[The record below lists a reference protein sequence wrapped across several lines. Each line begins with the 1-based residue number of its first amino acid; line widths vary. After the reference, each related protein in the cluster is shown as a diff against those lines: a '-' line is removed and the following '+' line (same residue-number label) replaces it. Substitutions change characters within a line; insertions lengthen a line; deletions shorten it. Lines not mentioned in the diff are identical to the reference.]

1 MNGERLLLDSHV
13 ALWWLIDGAELGP
26 GSRSQILTAG
36 EVFFSPA
43 STWKLGIKKALGR
56 LVMPEGLAE
65 ELVRCGFIE
74 LPTTCAHAAI
84 AAALPL
90 HHRDPFDRM
99 LIAQAI
105 AEALTLVTA
114 DDAIAA
120 YRVDVLSARA

>member
-13 ALWWLIDGAELGP
+13 ALWWLIDAAELGP
-26 GSRSQILTAG
+26 RSRSEISTAS

-43 STWKLGIKKALGR
+43 SAWELGIKKALGR
-56 LVMPEGLAE
+56 LVMPEGFAD

-74 LPTTCAHAAI
+74 LPITSGHAAI

-105 AEALTLVTA
+105 AEALTLVTT

-120 YRVDVLSARA
+120 YRVNVLSASA